1 MAVSN
6 AERLDRGL
14 EALGLEL
21 DAGRREA
28 LLAYLELLAH
38 WNRAYNLT
46 AVRDPAEMVTR
57 HLLDSL
63 AVVPWLDGASLIDVG
78 TGAGLPGIP
87 LAIARPELRVTLL
100 DASSKRIRFVR
111 QALIELGLR
120 GVTPVQSRVE
130 SYRPEAGFDMV
141 ISRAFTALSD
151 MLVSCRHLV
160 AADGRFLAMK
170 GAQVERELAD
180 LPAGFDVIDVTEL
193 QVPGLE
199 ATRVL
204 VRARIAE
211 GLRRDRDQ

>member
-1 MAVSN
+1 MGADN
-6 AERLDRGL
+6 AERLDRGID
-14 EALGLEL
+14 ALGLDL
-21 DAGRREA
+21 DGTQRAA

-63 AVVPWLDGASLIDVG
+63 AVVPWLDGVSLIDVG

-87 LAIARPELRVTLL
+87 LAIARPDLAVTLL

-111 QALIELGLR
+111 QAVIELGLQ
-120 GVTPVQSRVE
+120 GVTPVQARVE
-130 SYRPEAGFDMV
+130 SFRASDGFDMV

-151 MLVSCRHLV
+151 MLTSCRHLV

-180 LPAGFDVIDVTEL
+180 LPAGFDVLDVTEL

-199 ATRVL
+199 ATRML